1 MVDSTHQNGSA
12 LMPVLFVPHGGG
24 PMPLLGE
31 ASHRELSAFMQ
42 SVSKELPRPKAI
54 LVITAHW
61 EEGVATLSSA
71 PAPGMFYDYYGFP
84 PESYKFKYSAAGN
97 PELAQ
102 TIAGLLAVAGIQSQL
117 DPERDFDHG
126 TFVPLMLMYP
136 QADIP
141 VVQLSLLK
149 NLNPAAHIALGKAL
163 APLREQGVLILGSG
177 MSFHNMQAFFSANP
191 TTKGRSEHFDN
202 WLTET
207 LISAE
212 LSAAEKNTRLTAWKT
227 APEALFCH
235 PREEHLLPL
244 HVCFGAGSQASP
256 AAAKVFSGFLFN
268 TKISAFLW
276 P

>member
-1 MVDSTHQNGSA
+1 MSNF

-31 ASHRELSAFMQ
+31 PNHRELTAFMR
-42 SVSKELPRPKAI
+42 SISAELPRPKAI
-54 LVITAHW
+54 VVITAHW
-61 EEGVATLSSA
+61 EESQVSISSSA
-71 PAPGMFYDYYGFP
+71 APGMLYDYYGFP
-84 PESYKFKYSAAGN
+84 PESYAFKYPVAGD
-97 PELAQ
+97 PVLAQ
-102 TIAGLLAVAGIQSQL
+102 HMADLLAANGIESRL
-117 DPERDFDHG
+117 DSRRDLDHG
-126 TFVPLMLMYP
+126 SFVPLMLMYP

-149 NLNPAAHIALGKAL
+149 SLNPAAHIALGRAL

-177 MSFHNMQAFFSANP
+177 MSFHNMNAFFSGNASTP
-191 TTKGRSEHFDN
+191 ARSERFDD

-207 LISAE
+207 LTLGE
-212 LSAAEKNTRLTAWKT
+212 LNQSERDERLVQWKQ

-244 HVCFGAGSQASP
+244 HVCFGAASVASP
-256 AAAKVFSGFLFN
+256 AAQKVFSGFLFN

-276 P
+276 A

>member
-1 MVDSTHQNGSA
+1 MSTTKTNS

-24 PMPLLGE
+24 PMPLLSEGN
-31 ASHRELSAFMQ
+31 HRELTAFMQ
-42 SVSKELPRPKAI
+42 SVSADLPRPTAI
-54 LVITAHW
+54 VVITAHW
-61 EEGVATLSSA
+61 EEGIATISSS
-71 PAPGMFYDYYGFP
+71 PAPGMLYDYYGFP
-84 PESYKFKYSAAGN
+84 PESYKFKYPAAGN
-97 PELAQ
+97 PRLAQ
-102 TIAGLLAVAGIQSQL
+102 TIAGLLDAAGIKSQL
-117 DPERDFDHG
+117 DPKRDFDHG

-141 VVQLSLLK
+141 VVQLSLLR

-163 APLREQGVLILGSG
+163 APLREQGVLIVGSG
-177 MSFHNMQAFFSANP
+177 MSFHNMQAFFSANR
-191 TTKGRSEHFDN
+191 TTKGRSEQFDS
-202 WLTET
+202 WLSET

-212 LSAAEKNTRLTAWKT
+212 LSPVEKNARLSAWQA
-227 APEALFCH
+227 APEAHFCH

-276 P
+276 S